1 LKYIIIL
8 IATVFL
14 STETSA
20 QTNFIPTG
28 TWKYI
33 NGNDTIEIYLK
44 PAQMML
50 SGISYPILI
59 GYHKYVKNGQLIES
73 SLPFSKSDFIDKKYT
88 IIIYDVKAADE
99 RNDGDFKDISL
110 DVKRLIILKKLSSTT
125 MSVKLTSQQVR
136 KYTNGLG
143 YSLPRNFILTKE

>member
-14 STETSA
+14 SIEISA
-20 QTNFIPTG
+20 QTNYIPTG
-28 TWKYI
+28 TWKCI

-50 SGISYPILI
+50 NGISYPLLI
-59 GYHKYVKNGQLIES
+59 GFHKYVKNGQLIES
-73 SLPFSKSDFIDKKYT
+73 SIPFSKSDFIDKKYT
-88 IIIYDVKAADE
+88 IIIYDVKSDDI

-110 DVKRLIILKKLSSTT
+110 DVKRLVILKKLSSTT
-125 MSVKLTSQQVR
+125 MNVRLTSQQVR
-136 KYTNGLG
+136 KYTNVVG
-143 YSLPRNFILTKE
+143 YTLPRNFILTKE